1 MLSGAAAESAA
12 GTAAEGTAAAELATS
27 TAAAEGCLEPP
38 KLSLKKEKEK
48 KTPTF
53 KSVPDGAEVYVYKYF
68 KYIKSVKI

>member
-12 GTAAEGTAAAELATS
+12 GTAAEG